1 MEEEVPNRLKGEDEY
16 LMPKKTLSQKEINDI
31 IGLKSGLKSSTLRK
45 VWSNVILLILSELQN
60 YGSIKFQDLGEFK
73 VVHEGGKDEIF
84 INTFGIPEK
93 RYVQPKDF
101 VEFTP
106 TKQFI
111 TLLNG
116 DRLAHITY
124 EELLKKKEKQQQD
137 KNKKYT
143 YEDFVNETEENPLN
157 TTIQKFANKRQKIN
171 NKQAQIRNGTYTYST
186 RRYSKQKIESEG
198 ITYDSIKE
206 FADFLSVK
214 YFNLWKQ
221 IKSKG
226 DVGTVYGHEYKLI
239 KE

>member
-1 MEEEVPNRLKGEDEY
+1 MG
-16 LMPKKTLSQKEINDI
+16 SC
-31 IGLKSGLKSSTLRK
+31 
-45 VWSNVILLILSELQN
+45 LILIILCIILFSSNKKHKYQN
-60 YGSIKFQDLGEFK
+60 YND
-73 VVHEGGKDEIF
+73 
-84 INTFGIPEK
+84 
-93 RYVQPKDF
+93 
-101 VEFTP
+101 
-106 TKQFI
+106 
-111 TLLNG
+111 
-116 DRLAHITY
+116 
-124 EELLKKKEKQQQD
+124 LLKKKEKQQQD

-221 IKSKG
+221 IKEYLKTIKG
-226 DVGTVYGHEYKLI
+226 VSLASDAFFPFSDNIERARKSGVCYIAEPGGSVRDDLVIECCNKYGMAMAFTGIRLFHH
-239 KE
+239 